1 MKIGFLSFP
10 LSGHL
15 NPMTA
20 LGRKMQSRG
29 NEILFFGI
37 PDVKPFARAANL
49 SFVPFCEEDYPPG
62 SMAKIF
68 GTVATL
74 QGNNV
79 LKQHLKTP
87 ALLKVML
94 EGLRKKLEENRV
106 DALVIDK
113 GHLFMELVPM
123 SLGIPYVHIWTV
135 LHMDFSGA
143 TPICVFP
150 WPHETTPEAHARNI
164 AGVKQVQG
172 FFAPAADSA
181 KIYAEKYGLQID
193 WDDPRATFSELAEIT
208 QTPREFDLPNIPL
221 PATFHYAGPFHDD
234 DGREE
239 VPFPWEKLNGKP
251 LIYASLGTLVNGIE
265 KMYSAIL
272 AAAASL
278 PSTQLVLSIGNHV
291 NADALS
297 PVPADAIIVRKAP
310 QIALLKRAALC
321 ITHAGIN
328 TVLESLAQGVPMV
341 ALPITYDQPGIA
353 VRIAFHGVGEFI
365 AFENLTENRLLE
377 LVQKVLEDSEYRDK
391 ARYFQQII
399 ADTKGLDEAASIIE
413 QALLNR

>member
-37 PDVKPFARAANL
+37 PDVEPFAYAANL

-62 SMAKIF
+62 SITQIF

-106 DALVIDK
+106 DAIVIDK

-150 WPHETTPEAHARNI
+150 WPHETTAEAHARNI

-172 FFAPAADSA
+172 YFAPAADSA

-193 WDDPRATFSELAEIT
+193 WDDLRATHSKLAEIT
-208 QTPREFDLPNIPL
+208 QTPSEFDLPNIPW
-221 PATFHYAGPFHDD
+221 PARFHYAGPFHDD

-239 VPFPWEKLNGKP
+239 IPFPWEKLNGKP

-265 KMYSAIL
+265 KTYSTIL
-272 AAAASL
+272 AAAGSL
-278 PSTQLVLSIGNHV
+278 PSTQLVLSIGNNVH
-291 NADALS
+291 ADALS

-365 AFENLTENRLLE
+365 AFDNLTENRLLE
-377 LVQKVLEDSEYRDK
+377 LIQKVLDSSEYRNK

-399 ADTKGLDEAASIIE
+399 ADTKGLDGAASIIE